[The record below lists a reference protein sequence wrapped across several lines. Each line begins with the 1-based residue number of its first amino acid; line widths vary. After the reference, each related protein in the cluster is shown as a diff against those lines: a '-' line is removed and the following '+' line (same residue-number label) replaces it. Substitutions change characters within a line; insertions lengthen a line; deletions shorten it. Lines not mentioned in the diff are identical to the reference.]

1 MKHSLKTENMALPHN
16 TLWYLRPPTMDAR
29 SRNDDDDEQRPT
41 TDDDNDRRRPTTTDD
56 EQAAKRM
63 RRVVDAARGRTD
75 AGDVDVVVSV
85 EAVADCVVGC
95 VAVCCGG
102 FSEEIAP

>member
-16 TLWYLRPPTMDAR
+16 TLWYSISDLRRWTQDHETATTT
-29 SRNDDDDEQRPT
+29 NDDDD
-41 TDDDNDRRRPTTTDD
+41 DRRQRPTTTDD